1 MSEKRFG
8 KLIDKLAGKSKQI
21 ITGMK
26 SGKDKN
32 KPDSEEHVD
41 KPQNENVEDQPV
53 SEAQESVPADHQMP
67 EIPTDSLSKTE
78 EELSEMKDK
87 YLRLFSDFEN
97 FRRRT
102 AKERLELIKSGGE
115 DVMTALLPVMDD
127 LDRAKMAMET
137 ATDVNAVK
145 EGLELVFG
153 KLTSILQ
160 QKGLKP
166 MNAKGQAFD
175 ADLHDAITQTPA
187 GDEMKGK
194 VVDEIEK
201 GYYLND
207 KVIRFAK
214 VVIGA

>member
-1 MSEKRFG
+1 
-8 KLIDKLAGKSKQI
+8 
-21 ITGMK
+21 MK
-26 SGKDKN
+26 TGKDKN

-41 KPQNENVEDQPV
+41 KHENVEGQTV
-53 SEAQESVPADHQMP
+53 TEEQETIPADHQMP
-67 EIPTDSLSKTE
+67 DVPTDTLSKTE

-102 AKERLELIKSGGE
+102 SKERLELMKSGGE

-127 LDRAKMAMET
+127 LDRAKMAMEN
-137 ATDVNAVK
+137 ATDVDAVK

-153 KLTSILQ
+153 KLASILQ

-166 MNAKGQAFD
+166 MDAKGQPFD

>member
-8 KLIDKLAGKSKQI
+8 KLIDKLAGKSKKI

-26 SGKDKN
+26 TGKDKN
-32 KPDSEEHVD
+32 TPDSEEKLN
-41 KPQNENVEDQPV
+41 KPENEN
-53 SEAQESVPADHQMP
+53 SENQATDEGNETVPADHQMP
-67 EIPTDSLSKTE
+67 EVPIDSLSKTE

-102 AKERLELIKSGGE
+102 AKERQDLIKSGGE
-115 DVMTALLPVMDD
+115 DVMSALLPVMDD
-127 LDRAKMAMET
+127 LDRAKMAMEN
-137 ATDVNAVK
+137 ATDVNSIK

-153 KLTSILQ
+153 KLTQVLQ

-166 MNAKGQAFD
+166 MNAKGQQFD
-175 ADLHDAITQTPA
+175 PDLHDAITQTPA
-187 GDEMKGK
+187 GEEMKGK